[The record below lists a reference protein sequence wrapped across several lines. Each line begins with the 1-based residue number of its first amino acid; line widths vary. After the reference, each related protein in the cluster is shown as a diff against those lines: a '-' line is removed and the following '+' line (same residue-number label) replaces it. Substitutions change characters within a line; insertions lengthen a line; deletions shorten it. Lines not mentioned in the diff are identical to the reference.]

1 MILRSP
7 LPSEFLK
14 SHGDNELRLSRKQVF
29 FVGKPGQ
36 IALTARDQELLET
49 LARRVRVLSI
59 SQIARTWWPDLEEP
73 NRAALARL
81 RQLQNHSLVS
91 IEAALAHPELPLDS
105 PVASWAPS
113 KRLPNFAETSSRVRS
128 RWQATAAP
136 ETIVV
141 ITNQAAP
148 EFGGYPSPALRTDEI
163 THDLHLAAV
172 YLVYRKRE
180 PELAKAW
187 VGERIVRKTRPA
199 AKGPIPDA
207 MIRASS
213 TLRVVEFAGAYSTE
227 RLQVFHE
234 FCATRAWP
242 YELW

>member
-1 MILRSP
+1 MSQ
-7 LPSEFLK
+7 
-14 SHGDNELRLSRKQVF
+14 KQVF
-29 FVGKPGQ
+29 SVGKPEQ
-36 IALTARDQELLET
+36 VALTRRDRELLET
-49 LARRVRVLSI
+49 LARRVRVLSV
-59 SQIARTWWPDLEEP
+59 SQVARTWWPDAEAP

-81 RQLQNHSLVS
+81 RQLQRNSLIT
-91 IEAALAHPELPLDS
+91 IESAFAHPELPLES
-105 PVASWAPS
+105 PVATWLPS
-113 KRLPNFAETSSRVRS
+113 KRAPNFVETSRKVRS
-128 RWQATAAP
+128 RWRGTAVP

-141 ITNQAAP
+141 ITNQAAA

-172 YLVYRKRE
+172 YLVYRRRE
-180 PELAKAW
+180 PELARDW
-187 VGERIVRKTRPA
+187 VSERIVRKTRPA